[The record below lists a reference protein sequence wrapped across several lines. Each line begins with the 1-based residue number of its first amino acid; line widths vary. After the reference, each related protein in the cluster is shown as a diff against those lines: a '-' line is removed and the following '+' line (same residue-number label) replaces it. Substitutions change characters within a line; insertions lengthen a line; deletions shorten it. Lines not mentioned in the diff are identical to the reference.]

1 MPAPD
6 HGRLAAITLAMALAA
21 AALMV
26 QSSRGYGQ
34 ETASK
39 AKDEKGK
46 WVPLFERHAA
56 EYKMR
61 VGKDADVEA
70 RMLAEPLLRLVATGP
85 GRR

>member
-46 WVPLFERHAA
+46 WVPLFRAPC
-56 EYKMR
+56 
-61 VGKDADVEA
+61 G
-70 RMLAEPLLRLVATGP
+70 
-85 GRR
+85 